1 MIVRPFTFITG
12 LLFALSG
19 AYLFV
24 VKHRSQ
30 MLDQQ
35 LAQTAEATRQD
46 EQSIRVMQAQWAL
59 EADPSRLAALAAQFT
74 GLQPM
79 KPGQLMTLADLGAQ
93 LPAPGSAAPVPN
105 PEDPVPAMPVLA
117 QAAPAAAAA
126 SPAAPKPAPVQ
137 VATATQD
144 ATAARI
150 VAPAVKRHGPQP
162 QRMANVEAVLHN
174 LPAHHEAPAW
184 HDAGGSHV
192 YFASASQPQAVQRAP
207 VAPMGAQ
214 VMTVRAVA
222 EAAPAAQM
230 DNGGS
235 MLGMAQGGSAN

>member
-1 MIVRPFTFITG
+1 MIIRPFTFITG
-12 LLFALSG
+12 LLFVLSG

-35 LAQTAEATRQD
+35 LAQTAEATRQG
-46 EQSIRVMQAQWAL
+46 EQSIRVLQAQWAL

-105 PEDPVPAMPVLA
+105 PEAPKPAMPVLA
-117 QAAPAAAAA
+117 QAAPAPA
-126 SPAAPKPAPVQ
+126 PAAPKPAPVQ

-144 ATAARI
+144 ATPARV
-150 VAPAVKRHGPQP
+150 VAPAVKHRVPQP
-162 QRMANVEAVLHN
+162 QRMANVETVLHN
-174 LPAHHEAPAW
+174 LPARHETAER
-184 HDAGGSHV
+184 HDAGASHV
-192 YFASASQPQAVQRAP
+192 YFASASQPQPQPVQREL
-207 VAPMGAQ
+207 VRPMGAQ

-222 EAAPAAQM
+222 ASAPVVQM